1 MQFDI
6 AQCVNKGMQ
15 RDYSM
20 DKASQEFAYE
30 NKNIRITT
38 TGSNSFLSVTN
49 EKSTEFIMNLS
60 KDNNNNASVYVLGS
74 ASIENYIVVFTKEGG
89 YDCILRID
97 ASDENDIKKFVL
109 YEGNLDFSID
119 NPIECITSY
128 EVDSVQKV
136 YWVDGKNQPRYID
149 VEVETPY
156 PSSETFSFVPI
167 VSNNIQVSI
176 EKQNDG
182 AGNFESGVVQYYITG
197 YKKYGAESN
206 ALYVSPLYY
215 ISPSDRGGKPGDK
228 QACSFR
234 LTINIEDNNIDHV
247 RVYSVCR
254 FTKNATPIVTIV
266 QDVSKTEFEGSL
278 IVIDTNNGIP
288 VASTDVMFLGG
299 NTIIANTIE
308 QKDNTLFLG
317 NVEVK
322 SSTLSD
328 DNIIDLLTEDN
339 FTLEFGLKAV
349 PSNNLT
355 TNTYYPYKPFMDG
368 SSETTTTFKYLEW
381 YRFGIQFQLNTLEWT
396 PTYFLK
402 DIQNTIN
409 PTVQNPESRLIYNPY
424 GDDIE
429 VHYLTMISCILSE
442 RLVDTL
448 KSKGIVGWRLMMA
461 QHDSST
467 RTIKSQGIVL
477 PTQFNL
483 RERVSENCYGTPV
496 WTIGQ
501 CLHGFH
507 YVNIDSDYEKTSAI
521 VPLQNKLYN
530 RALTYTLLPNAIYY
544 NKDASS
550 SSTKNTAYL
559 LDNIYCKRSFF
570 TSSNYYC
577 VSIIPYLTI
586 DRLYTWD
593 HPEWD
598 NWGSYTGDVFYG
610 ELKIKVSNGTT
621 TKKYTIGRSSSYTSN
636 TDSSITH
643 IKKLYGQRK
652 SGCNELSNNLKGL
665 FWSDIGEFYIQG
677 LIKSNGTTMKVKELS
692 NYTGGAKVFL
702 DGEIPSGGEIRD
714 WVSPSSETWNR
725 SLGELVRDFTYNI
738 VEGSKENFGGNFFI
752 DANLCNFI
760 SPDISSVVEGMSFR
774 IIGGA
779 EVASVIADYRITPE
793 SNVVGT
799 SYYKAAEWV
808 FHNYKCKVANNV
820 FTGIH
825 SYPLWPYNNKLYYI
839 NYWNQSGSI
848 IGDGDKLKLKTKK
861 FANMWYLNTK
871 YFVNTLDYSK
881 IYELKQCE
889 DTTTISSYIYKS
901 EYENLL
907 FPKAGVNGVYINS
920 EGNPINESF
929 PLEHVD
935 RVLSEGNSFGGYS
948 NIGTVSI
955 KSKASN
961 HIVFKLPNSEILGFK
976 EILPNY
982 MPNYRHENGTNYDI
996 VIDADIFGNFNS
1008 KTVLTT
1014 RYASINPNSN
1024 TELLK
1029 EVKELY
1035 EYSKASNDDISAKLV
1050 VKGGSSFI
1058 LTYKK
1063 DNITH
1068 TLSFGYGDNI
1078 VGPVGVS
1085 SENFDFKVGQLLTL
1099 FDYSMVFS
1107 SRKKTYEDT
1116 HERKY
1121 DITFYMIDNKQ
1132 TIVLTKSSFAFYAGF
1147 ITYNP
1152 EVTSGSYYNYETTE
1166 NTFLSSKQVE
1176 SNDKLFIGEFYVPY
1190 NPSTFMGGDTQN
1202 AKELN
1207 VYIPISGVY
1216 NTDIITGNDG
1226 EKYTIGYGLEGD
1238 TFYQRWDHVRISP
1251 ISDSDT
1257 NQPVDALSVML
1268 ETHINLDGDYRTMRG
1283 RLDVTNIN
1291 PENTNNLVNDVY
1303 SQSNNYI
1310 TSSILDEKCN
1320 DSEHSTMYMWSLPK
1334 QPMGDIDNWTQI
1346 RTSSANNL
1354 DGDKGKLTKIVNW
1367 NNKLLA
1373 FQEKGI
1379 SIINYNNQT
1388 TISQNEGVPVEIANS
1403 GKVTGHYY
1411 ISTSQGCKNKWSITS
1426 SPYSLYFI
1434 DSYNKSINAFSDK
1447 ITPLSTTNLF
1457 SDWIIQNEHDSIW
1470 KPNGNPNFG
1479 FRSFYDPV
1487 NKDVYFVNGEHC
1499 LCYNELLS
1507 QFTSF
1512 YDYEKMD
1519 TLNTINGHVYSICG
1533 SKLYKMFEGEDYC
1546 NLFGS
1551 QKPYYM
1557 TYKIN
1562 KDPFM
1567 DKTWTNIEYRAD
1579 IFESGIIGHKD
1590 AILSTPLKTFDK
1602 FEVWNEYQYG
1612 ISNMSKARCKFR
1624 IWREQI
1630 PRDTREDTRGFNR
1643 IRNPWIML
1651 KLEKTTDTDKRM
1663 EFHDLLIKYLR

>member
-38 TGSNSFLSVTN
+38 TGNNSFLSVTN

-60 KDNNNNASVYVLGS
+60 KDNDNNASVYVLGS
-74 ASIENYIVVFTKEGG
+74 ASIGNYIVVFTKEDGC
-89 YDCILRID
+89 DCILRVD

-119 NPIECITSY
+119 NPVECTTSY
-128 EVDSVQKV
+128 EADSVQKV

-149 VEVETPY
+149 VATDTKY
-156 PSSETFSFVPI
+156 PSNETFTFVPI

-206 ALYVSPLYY
+206 AIYVSPLYY

-228 QACSFR
+228 QTCSFK
-234 LTINIEDNNIDHV
+234 LTINIGESTIDHV

-254 FTKNATPIVTIV
+254 FTKNATPLVTIV
-266 QDVSKTEFEGSL
+266 QDVSKEEFENDL
-278 IVIDTNNGIP
+278 IVIDTNNGTP

-299 NTIIANTIE
+299 NTLIASTIE

-317 NVEVK
+317 NVEIK
-322 SSTLSD
+322 SSILSD
-328 DNIIDLLTEDN
+328 SDITNMLTEDN
-339 FTLEFGLKAV
+339 FTLEFGLKAFPV
-349 PSNNLT
+349 NNSTT
-355 TNTYYPYKPFMDG
+355 TNIYYPYKPYMNG

-402 DIQNTIN
+402 DLQNTIN
-409 PTVQNPESRLIYNPY
+409 PVDKETANRVVYNPY
-424 GDDIE
+424 SEDIE
-429 VHYLTMISCILSE
+429 TEYLTMINCQLSE
-442 RLVDTL
+442 SFINYLIE
-448 KSKGIVGWRLMMA
+448 KGIVGWRLMIA
-461 QHDSST
+461 QHDSGT
-467 RTIKSQGIVL
+467 RTIKAQGLVL

-483 RERVSENCYGTPV
+483 GERLSESCYSTPI
-496 WTIGQ
+496 WTLNQ
-501 CLHGFH
+501 CLHGYH
-507 YVNIDSDYEKTSAI
+507 YVNVDSDLHTSKDELTSVGEI
-521 VPLQNKLYN
+521 LYN
-530 RALTYTLLPNAIYY
+530 KSLTYKLLPNTLYY
-544 NKDASS
+544 NKDASDS
-550 SSTKNTAYL
+550 SKKLDAYV
-559 LDNIYCKRSFF
+559 LDNLF
-570 TSSNYYC
+570 TDLSIKTLDNYYC
-577 VSIIPYLTI
+577 VSIIPTVCI
-586 DRLYTWD
+586 HRMYTWED
-593 HPEWD
+593 EWGD
-598 NWGSYTGDVFYG
+598 WGDYTGDVFYAK
-610 ELKIKVSNGTT
+610 LNIKVSDGNKTNTYTT
-621 TKKYTIGRSSSYTSN
+621 GRNTTWTSESN
-636 TDSSITH
+636 SNITH
-643 IKKLYGQRK
+643 VKKWYGNRK
-652 SGCNELSNNLKGL
+652 NGCNELSNNLVGL
-665 FWSDIGEFYIQG
+665 YWSDIGEFYIQG
-677 LIKSNGTTMKVKELS
+677 LKKSDGTTMKVKELS
-692 NYTGGAKVFL
+692 NYTANNKLFL
-702 DGEIPSGGEIRD
+702 DGEIPSGGQMRD
-714 WVSPSSETWNR
+714 WVSPSSEIDNN
-725 SLGELVRDFTYNI
+725 LGELIRNFTFTNVDGIKKNYSN
-738 VEGSKENFGGNFFI
+738 NFFI
-752 DANLCNFI
+752 DANTCNFI
-760 SPDISSVVEGMSFR
+760 SPDVDNIEEDMSFR
-774 IIGGA
+774 IVGSVDITN
-779 EVASVIADYRITPE
+779 VIADYNVTFE
-793 SNVVGT
+793 SNIAGST
-799 SYYKAAEWV
+799 YYKTVDWI
-808 FHNYKCKVANNV
+808 FNNYKCKIGNTSL

-825 SYPLWPYNNKLYYI
+825 SYPLLPYNNRLYFI
-839 NYWNQSGSI
+839 NYWNQDGSV
-848 IGDGDKLKLKTKK
+848 IGDSDKLKLKTKK
-861 FANMWYLNTK
+861 FANMWYLDNNVYYTN
-871 YFVNTLDYSK
+871 FLDYSK
-881 IYELKQCE
+881 IYDLEVCE
-889 DTTTISSYIYKS
+889 DGPITIASHIYKPT
-901 EYENLL
+901 YENLL
-907 FPKAGVNGVYINS
+907 FPTTGIYGVKMSN

-929 PLEHVD
+929 PLNYVD
-935 RVLSEGNSFGGYS
+935 SLIQDGKSFEGYARS
-948 NIGTVSI
+948 GTVSI
-955 KSKASN
+955 KNKASK
-961 HIVFKLPNSEILGFK
+961 HAVFKLPSGKQSMLEL
-976 EILPNY
+976 LPNY
-982 MPNYRHENGTNYDI
+982 KIGYGKSADLFGSTNSTMQTVKNARASSNKNFSTYSLERVYNARPNTDMECELSIYDYQSPYDFKEWTLNIDTPIFGPGNDYLSIDGIKLSDLTNSLSPIDHKFNIFPNLI
-996 VIDADIFGNFNS
+996 VIKNYGIIIDNVTLTSEGDYWRFYKA
-1008 KTVLTT
+1008 TVKV
-1014 RYASINPNSN
+1014 INLEN
-1024 TELLK
+1024 TPIN
-1029 EVKELY
+1029 Y
-1035 EYSKASNDDISAKLV
+1035 NNY
-1050 VKGGSSFI
+1050 
-1058 LTYKK
+1058 
-1063 DNITH
+1063 
-1068 TLSFGYGDNI
+1068 
-1078 VGPVGVS
+1078 VGV
-1085 SENFDFKVGQLLTL
+1085 
-1099 FDYSMVFS
+1099 
-1107 SRKKTYEDT
+1107 
-1116 HERKY
+1116 
-1121 DITFYMIDNKQ
+1121 IDN
-1132 TIVLTKSSFAFYAGF
+1132 TGFNGHLAF
-1147 ITYNP
+1147 
-1152 EVTSGSYYNYETTE
+1152 NYKA
-1166 NTFLSSKQVE
+1166 NLLYSSKSV
-1176 SNDKLFIGEFYVPY
+1176 NDSSKIFIGEFYVPY
-1190 NPSTFMGGDTQN
+1190 NPSTFMGGDSQN

-1207 VYIPISGVY
+1207 TYIPISGVY
-1216 NTDIITGNDG
+1216 SMACSDG
-1226 EKYTIGYGLEGD
+1226 YAQGYGLEGD
-1238 TFYQRWDHVRISP
+1238 TYYQRWDHVRISP

-1257 NQPVDALSVML
+1257 NQPMDALSVML
-1268 ETHINLDGDYRTMRG
+1268 ETYTNLDGDYRTMRG
-1283 RLDVTNIN
+1283 RLDAININ

-1303 SQSNNYI
+1303 SQNNNYI
-1310 TSSILDEKCN
+1310 TSSILDEKFN
-1320 DSEHSTMYMWSLPK
+1320 DSEHSTMYIWSLPK

-1346 RTSSANNL
+1346 RTSSAGTL
-1354 DGDKGKLTKIVNW
+1354 DGDKGILTKIINW

-1379 SIINYNNQT
+1379 SVINYNNQT

-1434 DSYNKSINAFSDK
+1434 DSYNKSINAFTDK
-1447 ITPLSTTNLF
+1447 ITPISTTNLF
-1457 SDWIIQNEHDSIW
+1457 SDWIIQNEYDSIW

-1519 TLNTINGHVYSICG
+1519 TMNTVNGHVYSICG

-1562 KDPFM
+1562 KDPFI

>member
-74 ASIENYIVVFTKEGG
+74 ASIGNYIVVFTKEGD

-119 NPIECITSY
+119 NPIECTTSY
-128 EVDSVQKV
+128 EADSVQKV

-167 VSNNIQVSI
+167 ISNNIQVSI

-206 ALYVSPLYY
+206 AIYVSPLYY
-215 ISPSDRGGKPGDK
+215 ISPSDRGGKLGDK
-228 QACSFR
+228 QACSFK
-234 LTINIEDNNIDHV
+234 LTINIENSNIDHI

-266 QDVSKTEFEGSL
+266 QDVGKTEFEGNL
-278 IVIDTNNGIP
+278 IVIDTNNGTP

-317 NVEVK
+317 NIEVK

-328 DNIIDLLTEDN
+328 DNITDLLTEDN
-339 FTLEFGLKAV
+339 FTLEFGLKAI
-349 PSNNLT
+349 PFNNSII
-355 TNTYYPYKPFMDG
+355 NTYYPYKPFMDG

-396 PTYFLK
+396 STYFLK

-409 PTVQNPESRLIYNPY
+409 PSVQNPESRLIYNPY
-424 GDDIE
+424 DDNVE

-442 RLVDTL
+442 RLVDIL
-448 KSKGIVGWRLMMA
+448 KSKGIVGWRLMMV
-461 QHDSST
+461 QHNSNT
-467 RTIKSQGIVL
+467 RTIKSQGLVL
-477 PTQFNL
+477 PSQFNL
-483 RERVSENCYGTPV
+483 KERASESCYGTPI

-507 YVNIDSDYEKTSAI
+507 YVNIDSDYVKTSAI
-521 VPLQNKLYN
+521 APLQNKLYN
-530 RALTYTLLPNAIYY
+530 RALTYTLLPNTVYY
-544 NKDASS
+544 NKEASS
-550 SSTKNTAYL
+550 SENRDIAYI
-559 LDNIYCKRSFF
+559 LDNVYCTKSLF
-570 TSSNYYC
+570 TESNYYC
-577 VSIIPYLTI
+577 VSITPYLTI
-586 DRLYTWD
+586 DRLYTWE

-610 ELKIKVSNGTT
+610 ELKIKVSDGTT
-621 TKKYTIGRSSSYTSN
+621 TNEYMIGRSSSYISN

-643 IKKLYGQRK
+643 VKKLYGNRRN
-652 SGCNELSNNLKGL
+652 GCNEFSDKLKGL

-677 LIKSNGTTMKVKELS
+677 LTKSDGTTMKVKELS
-692 NYTGGAKVFL
+692 NYTGGSKLFL
-702 DGEIPSGGEIRD
+702 EGEIPNGPEIRD
-714 WVSPSSETWNR
+714 WVTPSSETWNK

-738 VEGSKENFGGNFFI
+738 VEGSKENFEDNFFI
-752 DANLCNFI
+752 DANLCNFV
-760 SPDISSVVEGMSFR
+760 SPDINSVVEGMSFR
-774 IIGGA
+774 IVGGA
-779 EVASVIADYRITPE
+779 EVTSVIADYRITPE

-799 SYYKAAEWV
+799 SYYRAAEWI

-848 IGDGDKLKLKTKK
+848 IGEGNNLKLKTKK
-861 FANMWYLNTK
+861 FANMWYLNTN

-889 DTTTISSYIYKS
+889 NTTTISSHIYKP
-901 EYENLL
+901 EYDNLL
-907 FPKAGVNGVYINS
+907 FPKAGVNGVYINN
-920 EGNPINESF
+920 EGNPINETF
-929 PLEHVD
+929 PLEYVD
-935 RVLSEGNSFGGYS
+935 KILSEGNSFGGYS

-961 HIVFKLPNSEILGFK
+961 HIVFKLPNSEILGTS
-976 EILPNY
+976 EVLPNY
-982 MPNYRHENGTNYDI
+982 IPSFKERNPNVSNLL
-996 VIDADIFGNFNS
+996 DADIFGNTNS
-1008 KTVLTT
+1008 KTVSVKAFAAL
-1014 RYASINPNSN
+1014 SDSF
-1024 TELLK
+1024 TEMEK
-1029 EVKELY
+1029 FDELY
-1035 EYSKASNDDISAKLV
+1035 EYYKISDSPIQADITDRGRKVTLQYSKDGSAKTII
-1050 VKGGSSFI
+1050 FNI
-1058 LTYKK
+1058 LK
-1063 DNITH
+1063 DHN
-1068 TLSFGYGDNI
+1068 GVYGFT
-1078 VGPVGVS
+1078 VGTTI
-1085 SENFDFKVGQLLTL
+1085 ENFDYKPNHMFIAHNYGLIFTEHSQLYKDQFETQYKVKFYIVNLDKTILQVQQNIKTL
-1099 FDYSMVFS
+1099 F
-1107 SRKKTYEDT
+1107 
-1116 HERKY
+1116 H
-1121 DITFYMIDNKQ
+1121 
-1132 TIVLTKSSFAFYAGF
+1132 AGF
-1147 ITYNP
+1147 ITKLTNDYMYRFVSTGN
-1152 EVTSGSYYNYETTE
+1152 TLLHAKTAE
-1166 NTFLSSKQVE
+1166 NDS
-1176 SNDKLFIGEFYVPY
+1176 KLFIGEFYVPY
-1190 NPSTFMGGDTQN
+1190 DPSTFMGGDSQN

-1207 VYIPISGVY
+1207 IYIPISGVY
-1216 NTDIITGNDG
+1216 NTDLITDSNG

-1257 NQPVDALSVML
+1257 NQPIDVLSVML

-1291 PENTNNLVNDVY
+1291 PENTNNVINDVY

-1310 TSSILDEKCN
+1310 TSSILDEKFN
-1320 DSEHSTMYMWSLPK
+1320 DPEHSTMYMWSLPK

-1354 DGDKGKLTKIVNW
+1354 DGDRGKLTKIVNW

-1403 GKVTGHYY
+1403 GRVTGHYY
-1411 ISTSQGCKNKWSITS
+1411 ISTSQGCKNKWSVVS

-1434 DSYNKSINAFSDK
+1434 DSYNKSINAFNEK

-1519 TLNTINGHVYSICG
+1519 TMNTVNGHVYSICG

-1562 KDPFM
+1562 KDPFI

-1612 ISNMSKARCKFR
+1612 VSNMSKARCKFR

-1630 PRDTREDTRGFNR
+1630 PRDTKEDKRGFNR